1 MFGGV
6 HVRTV
11 TENYGRGKHMLRL
24 RARPWFS
31 ISGAG
36 ITVLLLMACIG
47 AASDRSVSAAVILG
61 TLSTMFGAIVFK
73 SGAVAVGAVH
83 RALIKLD
90 FERI

>member
-1 MFGGV
+1 
-6 HVRTV
+6 
-11 TENYGRGKHMLRL
+11 MLRL

-36 ITVLLLMACIG
+36 ITLVPLIACIG
-47 AASDRSVSAAVILG
+47 AASDRSVYAAAVLGIL
-61 TLSTMFGAIVFK
+61 SAMFGAIAFK
-73 SGAVAVGAVH
+73 SGAVAIGAIH